1 MRILFFPLPSKRLCR
16 QALVVAFVLVLGLLL
31 FLSIEGVRKLM
42 PTTGSSG
49 NPVFQVKTDQPVA
62 SLAVNVA
69 WGEDHLPNLLT
80 VLAEEEATA
89 TFFVVGDWV
98 EQFPELT
105 QDIAAGGHEL
115 GNHSWSHP
123 YPTQIAA
130 EDLAAEIKK
139 TEKLLQELTGQ
150 QSSLFAPPYGE
161 WDKEVVLT
169 AGELG
174 YRTIMWTVD
183 TIDWQQPGVEVI
195 TKRVLENLAPGSIIL
210 MHPTEQT
217 AKALPQILAGAKE
230 KGFKFVTVGQLLDEA
245 AP

>member
-1 MRILFFPLPSKRLCR
+1 
-16 QALVVAFVLVLGLLL
+16 
-31 FLSIEGVRKLM
+31 M

-69 WGEDHLPNLLT
+69 WGEEHLPNFLT
-80 VLAEEEATA
+80 VLAQEEATA

-139 TEKLLQELTGQ
+139 QRSCCKSLPANKAAYLHHLTVNGIRKWSSPPVSSATGRSCGLLTPLTGNNR
-150 QSSLFAPPYGE
+150 G
-161 WDKEVVLT
+161 
-169 AGELG
+169 
-174 YRTIMWTVD
+174 
-183 TIDWQQPGVEVI
+183 
-195 TKRVLENLAPGSIIL
+195 
-210 MHPTEQT
+210 
-217 AKALPQILAGAKE
+217 
-230 KGFKFVTVGQLLDEA
+230 
-245 AP
+245 